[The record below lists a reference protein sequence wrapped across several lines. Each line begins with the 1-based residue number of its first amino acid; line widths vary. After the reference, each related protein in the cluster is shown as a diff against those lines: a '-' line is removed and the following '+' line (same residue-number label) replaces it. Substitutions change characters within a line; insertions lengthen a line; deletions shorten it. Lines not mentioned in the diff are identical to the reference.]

1 MYAMLISILILM
13 MTNLGFSAS
22 PAASQDPASL
32 KAEAEASAPVPKSG
46 PTLIPKDVVIEKLKT
61 ECQVTYN
68 SDALLFHYGKAEL
81 KPESLP
87 NLKSMAEALIAAATD
102 PQLSEIRQYY
112 VDGHTC
118 PIGGVELNCRL
129 SWARANA
136 VVDHLVKLGVPREK
150 LIPRGY
156 GLAYPAH
163 PNDRE
168 ETRMLNR
175 RVVLKGDCPNRMAS
189 RDPEPCR
196 SSAYTGYTPPRRTQ
210 ESNQTQSLENV
221 AGLKQGSKTGGTMGN
236 VAPSNGGLPKG
247 FRKTDDPGPAK
258 SSPNSV
264 NSQSLPR
271 GFKRTE

>member
-22 PAASQDPASL
+22 PAASQDPETL
-32 KAEAEASAPVPKSG
+32 KAEAEASVPVPKSG
-46 PTLIPKDVVIEKLKT
+46 PTLIPKDVIIEKLKT
-61 ECQVTYN
+61 EGQFTFQ

-81 KPESLP
+81 KPESSP
-87 NLKSMAEALIAAATD
+87 QLKIIAASLIEAATD

-136 VVDHLVKLGVPREK
+136 VVDQLVKLGVPKEK

-175 RVVLKGDCPNRMAS
+175 RVVLKGDCPNPMAS

-196 SSAYTGYTPPRRTQ
+196 SSAYTGSTPPRRTQ

-258 SSPNSV
+258 SSHNSV